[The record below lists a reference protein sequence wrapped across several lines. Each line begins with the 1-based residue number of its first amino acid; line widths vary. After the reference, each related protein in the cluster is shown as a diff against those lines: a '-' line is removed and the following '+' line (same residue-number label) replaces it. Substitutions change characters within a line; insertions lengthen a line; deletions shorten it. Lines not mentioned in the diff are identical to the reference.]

1 MKYLDYCQHLAT
13 FRRDRKVVFSKR
25 EDTIDFVATYISKV
39 YEDYLKYV
47 PVLANG
53 PRDQRVD
60 SEPALVKMYANGF
73 LEENVPYDGLLVM
86 ACKKFGWHRYE
97 VRIGTNS
104 PDDTLYKLLMKQIA
118 QGDAVDEV
126 FDTDHVIVV
135 RNDNEVDWETV

>member
-73 LEENVPYDGLLVM
+73 LEENVPYDGLLVR

-104 PDDTLYKLLMKQIA
+104 PDDTLYNLLMKQIA

-135 RNDNEVDWETV
+135 RNDNEVDLETV